1 MKVLLLNVLL
11 IRLEN
16 CGVVFLL
23 FLLYMF
29 FIEFVIL
36 KLFNVNGCV
45 VLILMVEF
53 ILLDCIVV
61 VDVLCILR
69 LFINLE
75 VIVLKLNVCELFLDV
90 IWWLFINMVLNC
102 GLKLCMVIS
111 WFLLFEWLID
121 MLVICCSDLVKLVL
135 GKLLMFFVLMVLIM
149 LVELCLIFID
159 FVIDEW
165 ILFILIIFMFLLGC
179 VFWVN
184 VLFVEIVDVKIVV
197 IEYVS
202 LVFLYMMVCVLIVNF
217 NVFYGVYFIW
227 FFFIVFCC

>member
-1 MKVLLLNVLL
+1 MNVLL

-90 IWWLFINMVLNC
+90 I
-102 GLKLCMVIS
+102 
-111 WFLLFEWLID
+111 
-121 MLVICCSDLVKLVL
+121 
-135 GKLLMFFVLMVLIM
+135 
-149 LVELCLIFID
+149 
-159 FVIDEW
+159 
-165 ILFILIIFMFLLGC
+165 
-179 VFWVN
+179 
-184 VLFVEIVDVKIVV
+184 
-197 IEYVS
+197 
-202 LVFLYMMVCVLIVNF
+202 
-217 NVFYGVYFIW
+217 
-227 FFFIVFCC
+227 